1 MIYAENILICIA
13 VPLIISLAFL
23 KGGARRFAASF
34 LVGMG
39 VCLLAAYISGFI
51 NLISGMGTEDTA
63 IFISPIVEE
72 CMKLLP
78 ILLFL
83 FIFMPRDET
92 LIIVAV
98 GACAGFATFENCCY
112 ILTSGA
118 ESLPY
123 ILIRGMSVGVMHIV
137 SGLAV
142 TFGLM
147 TARRFKVL
155 SLPGIIGALALS
167 MTFHALYN
175 LLVSEPGIPSFTGYA
190 LPIMSAAALT
200 LPYRKI
206 LGKKTEKNEKKTE

>member
-13 VPLIISLAFL
+13 VPLVISLAFIH
-23 KGGARRFAASF
+23 GSARHFAGSF

-51 NLISGMGTEDTA
+51 NVAGDMGPEETA

-78 ILLFL
+78 ILFFL
-83 FIFMPRDET
+83 FMFMPEDKT
-92 LIIVAV
+92 LLIVAV
-98 GACAGFATFENCCY
+98 GICAGFATFENCCY

-123 ILIRGMSVGVMHIV
+123 ILIRGMAVGVMHVV

-142 TFGLM
+142 TFGLLM
-147 TARRFKVL
+147 ARRYKML
-155 SLPGIIGALALS
+155 SLPGITGALALS

-175 LLVSEPGIPSFTGYA
+175 LLVSESGITSVIGYA
-190 LPIMSAAALT
+190 LPIVTAAALYM
-200 LPYRKI
+200 PY
-206 LGKKTEKNEKKTE
+206 KNLDAKEDL